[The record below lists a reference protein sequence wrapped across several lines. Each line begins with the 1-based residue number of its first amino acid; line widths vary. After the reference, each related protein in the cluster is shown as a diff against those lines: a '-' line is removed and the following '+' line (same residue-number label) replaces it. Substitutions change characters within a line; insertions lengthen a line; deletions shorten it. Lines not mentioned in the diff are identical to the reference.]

1 MSATLRISGL
11 LALFALGC
19 NGPGSK
25 VGRGG
30 TGGAGPAD
38 TGGSSGG
45 SATGGSTGGSKG
57 TGGSIETGG
66 SPGTGGAQGGEGGR
80 DAAAADAAQD
90 ARAGAEAPVASGSF
104 PKVDTFDVEA
114 CHDLD
119 IAVGHTVVGV
129 ATNPGVA
136 NFYGKDGKLAYKTQ
150 PFPGAAVGDAHISWD
165 ESSKRFFFSTLQAK
179 GGDAAWIS
187 VSTDETGKSW
197 TPPAKVMGPTSLD
210 NPQLV
215 VTSDKVALLVFD
227 CVFTMDKS
235 AVLEANGQPIPSVKN
250 CGIKH
255 TDQTYAV
262 DYGPTVPATA
272 YFAVMSDDA
281 HFNWISVEGTPKAG
295 NVKLTQ
301 HMVALSKPFTRIPA
315 FPGVTAFGGM
325 VTRNSGNMAEWNA
338 GHLWWSQSG
347 KCGAD
352 VCPRMFEVNTETG
365 VARDFDFALP
375 GFTLW
380 SCAPGLDKDGNMFA
394 LMAQTNST
402 TPVSLAVGGMTAAG
416 GMIKP
421 QTVWKGT
428 GDFPAPQFGDF
439 FDAAQDPV
447 DGTVWAV
454 GNYAAN
460 GKCGA
465 RVVHVAAQ

>member
-1 MSATLRISGL
+1 MTATRR
-11 LALFALGC
+11 LALLSVLSLAC
-19 NGPGSK
+19 TGSGAK
-25 VGRGG
+25 RAGGG
-30 TGGAGPAD
+30 TGGDGSGDTGGAPGGGPTGGKMGGGTGGSTGDTGGNPGGGGA
-38 TGGSSGG
+38 TGGSSG
-45 SATGGSTGGSKG
+45 
-57 TGGSIETGG
+57 
-66 SPGTGGAQGGEGGR
+66 R
-80 DAAAADAAQD
+80 DAAVVTPD
-90 ARAGAEAPVASGSF
+90 APVDTRAATEVPVATGAF
-104 PKVDTFDVEA
+104 PKVDSFDVDA

-119 IAVGHTVVGV
+119 IAVGRNLVVV

-136 NFYGKDGKLAYKTQ
+136 NFYGKDGKLAYKTE

-197 TPPAKVMGPTSLD
+197 SPPAKVMGPTDLD

-227 CVFTMDKS
+227 CIYTMDKD
-235 AVLEANGQPIPSVKN
+235 AVLGANGQPIPSVKS
-250 CGIKH
+250 CGVKH

-281 HFNWISVEGTPKAG
+281 HFNWVSVEGTPKAG

-301 HMVALSKPFTRIPA
+301 HMVAVSKPFTRIPA

-325 VTRNSGNMAEWNA
+325 VTRNSGNMAEWND

-347 KCGAD
+347 KCGTD

-365 VARDFDFALP
+365 AARDFDFAMP
-375 GFTLW
+375 GAVLW
-380 SCAPGLDKDGNMFA
+380 SCAPGLDKNGNMFA
-394 LMAQTNST
+394 LMAQTNAS

-416 GMIKP
+416 AMIKP

-428 GDFPAPQFGDF
+428 GNFPAPEFGDF

-454 GNYAAN
+454 GNYAAS

-465 RVVHVAAQ
+465 RVVHIVAQ

>member
-1 MSATLRISGL
+1 MKGTG
-11 LALFALGC
+11 G
-19 NGPGSK
+19 
-25 VGRGG
+25 VTG
-30 TGGAGPAD
+30 TGGAPE
-38 TGGSSGG
+38 
-45 SATGGSTGGSKG
+45 K
-57 TGGSIETGG
+57 
-66 SPGTGGAQGGEGGR
+66 
-80 DAAAADAAQD
+80 DAAVAMPPPPDASSAP
-90 ARAGAEAPVASGSF
+90 EAPPATTAF
-104 PKVDTFDVEA
+104 PRVDSFDVDA

-119 IAVGHTVVGV
+119 IAVGHGVVGV

-136 NFYGKDGKLAYKTQ
+136 NFYTKDGKLAYRTN

-165 ESSKRFFFSTLQAK
+165 ESSKRFFFSTLQNK

-187 VSTDETGKSW
+187 VSTDETGKTWSA
-197 TPPAKVMGPTSLD
+197 PARVMGPTDLD

-215 VTSDKVALLVFD
+215 VTSDKVSLLVFE
-227 CVFTMDKS
+227 CVYTMDKD
-235 AVLEANGQPIPSVKN
+235 AVLGANGQPIPSVKS

-325 VTRNSGNMAEWNA
+325 VTRNSGNMAEWHA

-352 VCPRMFEVNTETG
+352 VCPRMFEVNTDTG

-375 GFTLW
+375 GAILW
-380 SCAPGLDKDGNMFA
+380 SCAPGLDRNGNMFA
-394 LMAQTNST
+394 LMAQTSGA

-416 GMIKP
+416 QMIKP

-428 GDFPAPQFGDF
+428 GTFPAPEFGDF
-439 FDAAQDPV
+439 FDAAQDPA

-454 GNYAAN
+454 GNYAAS
-460 GKCGA
+460 GECGA
-465 RVVHVAAQ
+465 RVVHITAQ